1 MINVQGLPKNF
12 CIGRYIPKCYWPE
25 EDSSRDYFTEFIRAI
40 KRHSKDE
47 IQWCVQLIEQN
58 LSGFDTVAVVPSGT
72 PGKSSGIQAI
82 AQALAKSKNI
92 VDATSCLVRHIQIA
106 SHWEGANRTVD
117 THLNSVHL
125 HSPNLLHKKDVLLL
139 DDVRTTGF
147 SLQACQEI
155 LEQAS
160 PKSVASIALAQTW
173 HPSDDDPIS
182 DFYRDL
188 EERIEENYLYQCI
201 EIEEKYQLEMQELSY
216 WREEEFRALQELQNL
231 SNGG

>member
-1 MINVQGLPKNF
+1 M
-12 CIGRYIPKCYWPE
+12 
-25 EDSSRDYFTEFIRAI
+25 
-40 KRHSKDE
+40 
-47 IQWCVQLIEQN
+47 
-58 LSGFDTVAVVPSGT
+58 
-72 PGKSSGIQAI
+72 
-82 AQALAKSKNI
+82 
-92 VDATSCLVRHIQIA
+92 
-106 SHWEGANRTVD
+106 
-117 THLNSVHL
+117 
-125 HSPNLLHKKDVLLL
+125 
-139 DDVRTTGF
+139 
-147 SLQACQEI
+147 QACQEI